1 MKEAKGKGKI
11 HKVKEYFKRVLQI
24 NHLGKR
30 GHQNLI
36 GILDR
41 K

>member
-1 MKEAKGKGKI
+1 MEEAKGKGKI
-11 HKVKEYFKRVLQI
+11 YKVKEYFKRVLKI
-24 NHLGKR
+24 NHLCNR
-30 GHQNLI
+30 GHQNFI